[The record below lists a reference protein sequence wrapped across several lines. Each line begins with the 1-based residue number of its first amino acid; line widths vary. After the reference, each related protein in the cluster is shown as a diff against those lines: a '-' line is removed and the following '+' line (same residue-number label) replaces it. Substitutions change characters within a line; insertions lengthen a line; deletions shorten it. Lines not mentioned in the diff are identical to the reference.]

1 MTYCTMLSPCR
12 TCNRRSTIKSI
23 LLPSVVAGVLAGAA
37 QIAWANDPAHCAA
50 IADDHARLAC
60 YDAAFGHEAPAH
72 TSAPGE
78 PAPPAERPTQPSAE
92 TSTLSPTEHVT
103 QPPGGRVAQPQVAL
117 AIAPERSMIG
127 ERWSRY
133 DAATGYPFLIRL
145 HNPNYVILRRADRVN
160 PTPSSPTHPWTQA
173 PEDID
178 REELKFQVSF
188 KARIWESADRALA
201 TWLGYTQQSNWQVF
215 NAPQSRPFRETD
227 YQPEIMFVT
236 QPDRAL
242 IGDWRWQLFNLGFVH
257 QSNGR
262 SDPESRSWN
271 RVYAQFGLEDDR
283 FGDGRL
289 ALFARPWLRIH
300 ELASKD
306 DNPDITDYL
315 GYGDVALLWRRG
327 SQTLTVTGRGNP
339 RTGKGALELEWSAPA
354 VGPFRVYL
362 QAFTGYGE
370 SLIDYN
376 FRQTT
381 FGVGFSLNDLL

>member
-1 MTYCTMLSPCR
+1 MALCRSGRPCR
-12 TCNRRSTIKSI
+12 TFNRRSTIE
-23 LLPSVVAGVLAGAA
+23 LRWLPIVVAVLLAGAGEAA
-37 QIAWANDPAHCAA
+37 QAGQPSQAAQNAQPAGATGPEQCATL
-50 IADDHARLAC
+50 ADDRARLAC
-60 YDAAFGHEAPAH
+60 YDAAFGRPPPAQ
-72 TSAPGE
+72 SV
-78 PAPPAERPTQPSAE
+78 PAPPPS
-92 TSTLSPTEHVT
+92 
-103 QPPGGRVAQPQVAL
+103 GRLAQPQASLELPV
-117 AIAPERSMIG
+117 ERSMIG

-133 DAATGYPFLIRL
+133 DAATGYPFLVRL
-145 HNPNYVILRRADRVN
+145 HHPNYVILRHADRVDAA
-160 PTPSSPTHPWTQA
+160 PASPSHPWEQ
-173 PEDID
+173 PPQDID
-178 REELKFQVSF
+178 RDELKFQVSF
-188 KARIWESADRALA
+188 KARVWESADRALA

-236 QPDRAL
+236 QPDLAVA
-242 IGDWRWQLFNLGFVH
+242 GNWRWQLFDLGFVH

-271 RVYAQFGLEDDR
+271 RVYGQFGLEDDR

-289 ALFARPWLRIH
+289 ALLVRPWLRIR
-300 ELASKD
+300 EPASKD

-315 GYGDVALLWRRG
+315 GYGDVTLLWRRG
-327 SQTLTVTGRGNP
+327 GQTLTVTARGNP
-339 RTGKGALELEWSAPA
+339 RTRRGALELEWSAPA
-354 VGPFRVYL
+354 VAPFRVYL

>member
-1 MTYCTMLSPCR
+1 M
-12 TCNRRSTIKSI
+12 
-23 LLPSVVAGVLAGAA
+23 A
-37 QIAWANDPAHCAA
+37 QPANANDSAHCAA

-60 YDAAFGHEAPAH
+60 YDAAFGHPAPSSLTH
-72 TSAPGE
+72 SSPTHSSPTSASTHAE
-78 PAPPAERPTQPSAE
+78 SVRVPAPT
-92 TSTLSPTEHVT
+92 
-103 QPPGGRVAQPQVAL
+103 GRLAQPQASL
-117 AIAPERSMIG
+117 ELPPGRSMIG

-133 DAATGYPFLIRL
+133 DAATGYPFLVRL
-145 HNPNYVILRRADRVN
+145 HNPNYVILRHADRVDA
-160 PTPSSPTHPWTQA
+160 TPSSPTHPWTQA

-188 KARIWESADRALA
+188 KARVWQSADRALA

-227 YQPEIMFVT
+227 YEPEIMLVT
-236 QPDRAL
+236 QPDLPVA
-242 IGDWRWQLFNLGFVH
+242 GNWRWQLFNLGFVH

-262 SDPESRSWN
+262 SDPESRNWN
-271 RVYAQFGLEDDR
+271 RVYGQLGLEDDR

-289 ALFARPWLRIH
+289 ALFVRPWLRIH
-300 ELASKD
+300 ESSTKD

-315 GYGDVALLWRRG
+315 GYGDVTLLWRRG
-327 SQTLTVTGRGNP
+327 GQTLTITGRGNA